1 MNAAEFHENRVSTL
15 NIDYRK
21 LNVNGNY
28 PKAEYTL
35 DLDGRTLINGTVLDK
50 IQSQENNI
58 FIDFDDA

>member
-50 IQSQENNI
+50 IQ
-58 FIDFDDA
+58 